1 MLISESYKK
10 RLKKLAGLITEEL
23 YDFTDQERTVAYKDF
38 DKRIPFSKDLMSKAI
53 REGWE
58 VGIIFQSDN
67 DKYKM
72 PIAKTRI
79 IYPVAMGLSKKGNL
93 VIRAFHK
100 IGQSES
106 GAGRAK
112 KQGVKNYRSA
122 EVKDE
127 WRMFKASG
135 IKNMWLTGDFFKLEN
150 ISGYREVGDKGMTV
164 VEVQAKKKQVSDFQ
178 KDYYNKIKGAT
189 EKKPETIIV
198 KNKPFEKLAREPKVE
213 KIDSKVKN
221 LNKDQGNQVD
231 QAAQTNQ
238 TNQQK

>member
-1 MLISESYKK
+1 MILSESYKR

-23 YDFTDQERTVAYKDF
+23 YDFSDEERTIAYKDF
-38 DKRIPFSKDLMSKAI
+38 DKRVPFSKDLMVKAI

-58 VGIIFQSDN
+58 VGISFKSDN

-72 PIAKTRI
+72 PIAKTRV

-106 GAGRAK
+106 GAMTAQKIGM
-112 KQGVKNYRSA
+112 KNYRST

-127 WRMFKASG
+127 WRLFKATN

-150 ISGYREVGDKGMTV
+150 VSGYKETGDKGMTV
-164 VEVQAKKKQVSDFQ
+164 VEIQAKKSQVSKFQ
-178 KDYYNKIKGAT
+178 KDYYSNIKKST
-189 EKKPETIIV
+189 EKQPSTVIV
-198 KNKPFEKLAREPKVE
+198 KNKPFEKVAKEPVQQVTQTR
-213 KIDSKVKN
+213 VKSPVN
-221 LNKDQGNQVD
+221 NQGDLNNQQD
-231 QAAQTNQ
+231 
-238 TNQQK
+238 NQQK

>member
-23 YDFTDQERTVAYKDF
+23 YDFTDQEKAVAYKDF
-38 DKRIPFSKDLMSKAI
+38 DKRVTFSKDLMAKAI

-58 VGIIFQSDN
+58 VGIVFQSNN

-72 PIAKTRI
+72 PIPKTRV

-112 KQGVKNYRSA
+112 KQGVKNFRSA

-127 WRMFKASG
+127 WRLFKASG

-150 ISGYREVGDKGMTV
+150 ISGYRELGDNAMTV

-178 KDYYNKIKGAT
+178 RDYYSKIKDAT
-189 EKKPETIIV
+189 DKKPETIIV
-198 KNKPFEKLAREPKVE
+198 KNKPFEKIAKEPKVE
-213 KIDSKVKN
+213 KIYSKVKN
-221 LNKDQGNQVD
+221 LGQD
-231 QAAQTNQ
+231 QANQ
-238 TNQQK
+238 TSQTDQQK

>member
-1 MLISESYKK
+1 MILSESYKR

-23 YDFTDQERTVAYKDF
+23 YDFSDEERTIAYKDF
-38 DKRIPFSKDLMSKAI
+38 DKRVPFSKDLMAKAI

-58 VGIIFQSDN
+58 VGISFKSDN

-72 PIAKTRI
+72 PIAKTRV

-106 GAGRAK
+106 GAMTAQKIGM
-112 KQGVKNYRSA
+112 KNYRST

-127 WRMFKASG
+127 WRLFKATN

-150 ISGYREVGDKGMTV
+150 VSGYKETGDKGMTV
-164 VEVQAKKKQVSDFQ
+164 VEIQAKKSQVSKFQ
-178 KDYYNKIKGAT
+178 KDYYSNIKKSA
-189 EKKPETIIV
+189 EKQPSTVIV
-198 KNKPFEKLAREPKVE
+198 KNKPFEKVAKEPVQQVTQTR
-213 KIDSKVKN
+213 VKSPVN
-221 LNKDQGNQVD
+221 NQGDLNNQQD
-231 QAAQTNQ
+231 
-238 TNQQK
+238 NQQK

>member
-1 MLISESYKK
+1 MILSESYKR

-23 YDFTDQERTVAYKDF
+23 YDFSDEERTIAYKDF
-38 DKRIPFSKDLMSKAI
+38 DKRVPFSKDLMAKAI

-58 VGIIFQSDN
+58 VGISFKSDN

-72 PIAKTRI
+72 PIAKTRV

-106 GAGRAK
+106 GAMTAQKIGM
-112 KQGVKNYRSA
+112 KNYRST

-127 WRMFKASG
+127 WRLFKATN

-150 ISGYREVGDKGMTV
+150 VSGYKETGDKGMTV
-164 VEVQAKKKQVSDFQ
+164 VEIQAKKSQVSKFQ
-178 KDYYNKIKGAT
+178 KDYYSNIKKST
-189 EKKPETIIV
+189 EKQPSTVIV
-198 KNKPFEKLAREPKVE
+198 KNKPFEKVAKEPVQQVTQTR
-213 KIDSKVKN
+213 VKSPVN
-221 LNKDQGNQVD
+221 NQGDLNNQQD
-231 QAAQTNQ
+231 
-238 TNQQK
+238 NQQK

>member
-10 RLKKLAGLITEEL
+10 RLKLLAGLITEEL
-23 YDFTDQERTVAYKDF
+23 YDFTDQERTVAYKDSN
-38 DKRIPFSKDLMSKAI
+38 KRVAFSKDLMAKAI

-58 VGIIFQSDN
+58 VGITFKSDN

-72 PIAKTRI
+72 PIAKTRV

-106 GAGRAK
+106 GAGRAQ

-127 WRMFKASG
+127 WRLFKASG
-135 IKNMWLTGDFFKLEN
+135 IKSMWLTGDFFKLEN
-150 ISGYREVGDKGMTV
+150 VSGYKEVGDKGMTV
-164 VEVQAKKKQVSDFQ
+164 VELQAKKKQVSAFQ
-178 KDYYNKIKGAT
+178 NDYYRKIKDAT
-189 EKKPETIIV
+189 EKKPETIII
-198 KNKPFEKLAREPKVE
+198 KNKPFEKLAKEPIVQKT
-213 KIDSKVKN
+213 DTKVKTPN
-221 LNKDQGNQVD
+221 QNQNNQSFDKDQ
-231 QAAQTNQ
+231 
-238 TNQQK
+238 QK